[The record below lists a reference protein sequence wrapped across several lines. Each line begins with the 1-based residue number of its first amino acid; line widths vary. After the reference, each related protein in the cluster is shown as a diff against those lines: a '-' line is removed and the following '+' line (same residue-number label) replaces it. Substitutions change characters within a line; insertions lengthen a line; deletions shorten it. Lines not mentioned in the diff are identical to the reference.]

1 MKIIANKKG
10 DIQRIMTIRIPLEIW
25 QELHRMKVQGKIES
39 LQSATIDALS
49 AMIEIEREEEAK
61 AKAKKGR

>member
-10 DIQRIMTIRIPLEIW
+10 DIQRIMTVRIPLEIW

-49 AMIEIEREEEAK
+49 AMIEIEQEE
-61 AKAKKGR
+61 KKRRNK

>member
-49 AMIEIEREEEAK
+49 AMIEIEQEEEK
-61 AKAKKGR
+61 RRNK

>member
-25 QELHRMKVQGKIES
+25 QELHRMKIRGKIES